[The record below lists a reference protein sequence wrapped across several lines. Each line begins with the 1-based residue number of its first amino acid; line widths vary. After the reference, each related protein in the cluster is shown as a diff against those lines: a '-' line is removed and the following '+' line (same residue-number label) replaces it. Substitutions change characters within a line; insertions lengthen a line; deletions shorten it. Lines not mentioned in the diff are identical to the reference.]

1 MSNKDFVNNF
11 LKKLREQAAET
22 EKKLTPEDL
31 NKKIKNYVRSWWKNE
46 SKGYKGMRDR
56 GKTDPEFFAHNFAR
70 AGVGLKDGWEFTKQ
84 TLQGYIDV
92 ESLEDGGEVWKEYEE
107 EYNRT
112 GYSQIFRDG
121 FKNH

>member
-1 MSNKDFVNNF
+1 MDNKDFVNNF
-11 LKKLREQAAET
+11 LKKLREQAAST
-22 EKKLTPEDL
+22 EKQPTREDEDR
-31 NKKIKNYVRSWWKNE
+31 KIKNYVRSWWKNE

-70 AGVGLKDGWEFTKQ
+70 AGVGLKDGWEFTKK

-112 GYSQIFRDG
+112 GFSQEFRDG
-121 FKNH
+121 IKNH

>member
-1 MSNKDFVNNF
+1 MDNKDFVNDF
-11 LKKLREQAAET
+11 MKKLREQVAET

-31 NKKIKNYVRSWWKNE
+31 NMKIKNYVRSWWKNE

-70 AGVGLKDGWEFTKQ
+70 AGVGLKDGWVFTKQ

-112 GYSQIFRDG
+112 GFSQEFRDG
-121 FKNH
+121 IKNH

>member
-1 MSNKDFVNNF
+1 MDNKDFVNDF
-11 LKKLREQAAET
+11 MKKLREQVAET

-70 AGVGLKDGWEFTKQ
+70 AGVGLKDGWEFTKK

-107 EYNRT
+107 EYNQT
-112 GYSQIFRDG
+112 GFSQAFRDKIVN
-121 FKNH
+121 F

>member
-1 MSNKDFVNNF
+1 MNNEEFVNNF
-11 LKKLREQAAET
+11 LKRLREQVAET

-70 AGVGLKDGWEFTKQ
+70 AGVGLKDGWEFTKK

-92 ESLEDGGEVWKEYEE
+92 ESLEDGGEVWKEFEE
-107 EYNRT
+107 EYIRT
-112 GYSQIFRDG
+112 GFSQEFRDG
-121 FKNH
+121 FKKY

>member
-1 MSNKDFVNNF
+1 MDNKDFVNNF

-84 TLQGYIDV
+84 TLKGYIDV

-112 GYSQIFRDG
+112 GFSQEFRDG

>member
-22 EKKLTPEDL
+22 EKKLPPEDL

-56 GKTDPEFFAHNFAR
+56 GKTDPEYFAHNFAR
-70 AGVGLKDGWEFTKQ
+70 AGVGLKDGWEFTKK

-112 GYSQIFRDG
+112 GYSQEFRDG